1 MPLDLKIM
9 KTKAGEAPL
18 PFIYENFPKE
28 LLKSSEINN
37 RKFWRFS
44 DYIEGVACMYG

>member
-1 MPLDLKIM
+1 MTAEEEVSADAAGSKKIM

-28 LLKSSEINN
+28 LLKSSENIN
-37 RKFWRFS
+37 RRF
-44 DYIEGVACMYG
+44 

>member
-1 MPLDLKIM
+1 MTTEEEVSADAAGSNIM

-28 LLKSSEINN
+28 L
-37 RKFWRFS
+37 
-44 DYIEGVACMYG
+44 